1 VVEDEELV
9 RMMAVDML
17 QDEGFTVIEAAS
29 ADAALTI
36 LENRDD
42 IGVLFTDIDMPG
54 SMNGFALAQ
63 QVAERWP
70 RIRLV
75 LTSGRF
81 TPKNR
86 DVPDSGQFVP
96 KPYLPD
102 QLLTAFRNAG

>member
-1 VVEDEELV
+1 
-9 RMMAVDML
+9 MMAVDML
-17 QDEGFTVIEAAS
+17 EDEGFTVIEAAS
-29 ADAALTI
+29 ADAALAI

-42 IGVLFTDIDMPG
+42 IGVLFTDVDMPG

-70 RIRLV
+70 HIRLV

-102 QLLTAFRNAG
+102 QLLTAFSNAG